1 MASSDVKTKRLSAT
15 GSAGVG
21 PARIR
26 QLQVKTT
33 TGTPRLTMTDG
44 NGGSTVLDMDLDA
57 DDTHSVNIP
66 EEGLPNVISAELR
79 PELCRYLGNRFLQ
92 LGVSWREMRS
102 KRSI

>member
-1 MASSDVKTKRLSAT
+1 MANSDVKTKRLSAT

-44 NGGSTVLDMDLDA
+44 NGGATVLDMDLNA

-66 EEGLPNVISAELR
+66 EEGLR
-79 PELCRYLGNRFLQ
+79 
-92 LGVSWREMRS
+92 VSDIYVS
-102 KRSI
+102 TFTACTSVTVFYS

>member
-44 NGGSTVLDMDLDA
+44 NGGSTVLDMDLNA

-66 EEGLPNVISAELR
+66 EEGLW
-79 PELCRYLGNRFLQ
+79 
-92 LGVSWREMRS
+92 VSDIYDS
-102 KRSI
+102 TFTACTSVTVFYS